1 MQYLFSLLVLGD
13 SISAIQYIDQGKL
26 TNESQ
31 DQELSKWST
40 TLSYGENQC
49 IMELT
54 VPVAIPNYDEI
65 LPASD
70 GIIYFVNPNSPSE
83 IDLFKEIIGIIQHF
97 RRDLPTI
104 VIFHDPN
111 KFISLPTNQ
120 LLSLIWS
127 SYTFEA
133 FVADYISKNQ
143 LTEILDT
150 LAVSLMKGEIIVNYN
165 TAWMQIPVLAN
176 QANIAIEEGKWAVA
190 ARMTEKLA
198 KIGEKLGLMDQHIYA
213 EQAAWLYAK
222 ANDYLKAANVIKSFN
237 GVFSERYRRIYVEY
251 LLDQGNRAQ
260 SPEKVCARS
269 PTI

>member
-1 MQYLFSLLVLGD
+1 
-13 SISAIQYIDQGKL
+13 
-26 TNESQ
+26 
-31 DQELSKWST
+31 
-40 TLSYGENQC
+40 
-49 IMELT
+49 MELT

-190 ARMTEKLA
+190 ATTEKLA

-251 LLDQGNRAQ
+251 LLDQGNQLNRQKKFALAAQ
-260 SPEKVCARS
+260 QYEKAGNWAKIELTDPILAQKMFKFAVYSWVSACEIQNAL
-269 PTI
+269 PFWKILIIMK